1 MGYRSDVGYKIEF
14 YDKETMA
21 VFLAEAKS
29 KEEYKIAL
37 EEERV
42 DKSRDG
48 LEINEERM
56 YISFFAT
63 DVKWYS
69 EYADVKSHEALVDLA
84 RQYREEGESKVE
96 YAFARIGEELDDNES
111 YASDDG
117 YELVWVSRQII
128 FDED

>member
-14 YDKETMA
+14 HDKETMA
-21 VFLAEAKS
+21 LFLAEVKS
-29 KEEYKIAL
+29 KDEYKLAL
-37 EEERV
+37 EEKRV
-42 DKSRDG
+42 DGGRDG

-69 EYADVKSHEALVDLA
+69 EYADVQSHEAILDLA
-84 RQYREEGESKVE
+84 IEYRDEHEKQIE
-96 YAFARIGEELDDNES
+96 YAFARTGEEIGDNES
-111 YASDDG
+111 YASADG
-117 YELVWVSRQII
+117 YDLVWVSRQII